1 VASKAMPRIG
11 SRAVMVAG
19 LLLAAAG
26 ALLLT
31 RAPADADY
39 LRDLL
44 PGLLALGAGIG
55 ATFVSVSVTALHD
68 VDHAR
73 AGLAS
78 GLMSTAHELGGALG
92 VAVLAAVA
100 TAGAK
105 AGGIAIG
112 YGDGFRVATG
122 IALAL
127 AALAAATV
135 PSVRPKAGAGMPM
148 H

>member
-1 VASKAMPRIG
+1 
-11 SRAVMVAG
+11 MVAG
-19 LLLAAAG
+19 LLVAAAG
-26 ALLLT
+26 ALWLT
-31 RAPADADY
+31 RAPADASY
-39 LRDLL
+39 AGDLL

-55 ATFVSVSVTALHD
+55 LTFVAVSVTALHD

-100 TAGAK
+100 AAGART
-105 AGGIAIG
+105 GGIAIG

-122 IALAL
+122 IALGLAVL
-127 AALAAATV
+127 AAVTV
-135 PSVRPKAGAGMPM
+135 PSVRPQPGAGMPM